1 MDEIEKEYV
10 KQIGKHIRGHRQ
22 RLNMTIAQLSEA
34 SGIDPTHI
42 GKIER
47 GKAHP
52 GIVTVAKIAT
62 GLNLPDPHLLSMES
76 KEKFYPL
83 PIKPLY

>member
-22 RLNMTIAQLSEA
+22 RLNLTIAELAEP
-34 SGIDPTHI
+34 SGLDPTHL

-47 GKAHP
+47 GKTHP
-52 GIVTVAKIAT
+52 GMVTVAKIAT
-62 GLNLPDPHLLSMES
+62 GLKLPDPHLLFMES
-76 KEKFYPL
+76 KEKYYPI
-83 PIKPLY
+83 PIKLLY